1 MNQYKNYFPIMRH
14 NKNLAYLDNAATTQ
28 KPDMVIDAIADYYKQ
43 KNANPLRGLYELSQK
58 ATDAYENA
66 RKKIAAFI
74 NAPKEQEIIYTRNA
88 SESLNIIA
96 YCLSDLL
103 LKPDDEILISI
114 MEHHS
119 NMIPWQQAAKR
130 HNAKLIYLYP
140 DKNGCITTDEL
151 KSKLSAK
158 TKILSLT
165 HVSNVL
171 GTMQNIKE
179 LIAIAH
185 SNNTVVSVDG
195 AQAIPHAKID
205 VDKLD
210 CDFYS
215 FSGHKMYAPMG
226 IGILYGKQTYLEKM
240 PPFLTG
246 GEMIDY
252 VDEQTATFAELP
264 YKFEAG
270 TQNVGGAVGLAAAID
285 FMQSISYD
293 TIIKRETALSE
304 SAGNQLSRLPYVT
317 IYGDKDYT
325 KHHGVI
331 AFNIEGV
338 HPHDVASLMD
348 AGDVAIRGGHHC
360 AQPLMRYLKC
370 NFCCRASM
378 AFYNDEEDINKLVER
393 VKYIRSYFH
402 GAQ

>member
-1 MNQYKNYFPIMRH
+1 MNRYKNYFPIMRR
-14 NKNLAYLDNAATTQ
+14 NSTLAYLDNAATTQ
-28 KPDMVIDAIADYYKQ
+28 KPDMVIDAVADYYRRE
-43 KNANPLRGLYELSQK
+43 NANPLRGLYELSQK

-66 RKKIAAFI
+66 RKKIAEFI
-74 NAPKEQEIIYTRNA
+74 GAAKAQEIIYTRNA
-88 SESLNIIA
+88 SESLNLIA
-96 YCLSDLL
+96 FSLSELL
-103 LKPDDEILISI
+103 LQPDDEILISI

-130 HNAKLIYLYP
+130 HKAKLIYLYP
-140 DKNGCITTDEL
+140 NEDGIITTAEL
-151 KSKLSAK
+151 KNKISDK

-165 HVSNVL
+165 QISNVL
-171 GTMQNIKE
+171 GSEQNLKE
-179 LIAIAH
+179 LIPIAH
-185 SNNTVVSVDG
+185 AHNIVVSIDG
-195 AQAIPHAKID
+195 AQAIPHEKID
-205 VDKLD
+205 VSSLD

-226 IGILYGKQTYLEKM
+226 IGILYGKEKYLEAM

-285 FMQSISYD
+285 FIESIGYNK
-293 TIIKRETALSE
+293 IIERETELSHL
-304 SAGNQLSRLPYVT
+304 AGEELSKLPYIT
-317 IYGDKDYT
+317 IYGSNNFST
-325 KHHGVI
+325 HHGVI
-331 AFNIEGV
+331 AFNIENI

-348 AGDVAIRGGHHC
+348 SGNVAIRGGHHC
-360 AQPLMRYLKC
+360 AQPLMRFLKC
-370 NFCCRASM
+370 NFCCRASI
-378 AFYNDEEDINKLVER
+378 AFYNDKADIKQLIEQ

-402 GAQ
+402 GVK

>member
-1 MNQYKNYFPIMRH
+1 MRH
-14 NKNLAYLDNAATTQ
+14 NKSLAYLDNAATTQ
-28 KPDMVIDAIADYYKQ
+28 KPDMVIDAVAEYYKQ
-43 KNANPLRGLYELSQK
+43 ENANPLRGLYELSQK

-66 RKKIAAFI
+66 RKKIAKFI
-74 NAPKEQEIIYTRNA
+74 NAKKEQEIIYTRNA
-88 SESLNIIA
+88 SESLNIVA
-96 YCLSDLL
+96 FSLSDLVL
-103 LKPDDEILISI
+103 QADDEILISI

-130 HNAKLIYLYP
+130 HHAKLVYLYP
-140 DKNGCITTDEL
+140 NEDGIITADEL
-151 KSKLSAK
+151 KNKLTAK
-158 TKILSLT
+158 TKILSLIQ
-165 HVSNVL
+165 VSNVL
-171 GTMQNIKE
+171 GAEQNIKE
-179 LIAIAH
+179 LAAIAH
-185 SNNTVVSVDG
+185 ANKTIVSVDG
-195 AQAIPHAKID
+195 AQAIPHIKID
-205 VDKLD
+205 VQKLD

-226 IGILYGKQTYLEKM
+226 IGVLYGKQEYLEKM

-252 VDEQTATFAELP
+252 VDEQTATYAELP

-270 TQNVGGAVGLAAAID
+270 TQNVGGAVGLSAAID
-285 FMQSISYD
+285 FMESVGYD
-293 TIIKRETALSE
+293 TIIERETALGKL
-304 SAGNQLSRLPYVT
+304 AGDELSKLPYVT
-317 IYGDKDYT
+317 IYGSKNLAL
-325 KHHGVI
+325 HHGVI

-348 AGDVAIRGGHHC
+348 SGDVAIRGGHHC

-378 AFYNDEEDINKLVER
+378 AFYNDDEDIHQLIER

-402 GAQ
+402 GA

>member
-1 MNQYKNYFPIMRH
+1 MNLYKNYFPIMRH
-14 NKNLAYLDNAATTQ
+14 NKSLAYLDNAATTQ
-28 KPDMVIDAIADYYKQ
+28 KPDMVIDAVAEYYKQ
-43 KNANPLRGLYELSQK
+43 ENANPLRGLYELSQK

-66 RKKIAAFI
+66 RKKIAKFI
-74 NAPKEQEIIYTRNA
+74 NAQKEQEIIYTRNA
-88 SESLNIIA
+88 SESLNIVA
-96 YCLSDLL
+96 FSLSDLVL
-103 LKPDDEILISI
+103 QADDEILISI

-130 HNAKLIYLYP
+130 HHAKLVYLYP
-140 DKNGCITTDEL
+140 NEDGIITTDEL
-151 KSKLSAK
+151 TNKLTTK

-171 GTMQNIKE
+171 GAEQNIKE
-179 LIAIAH
+179 LSAIAH
-185 SNNTVVSVDG
+185 ANKTIVSVDG
-195 AQAIPHAKID
+195 AQAIPHIKID
-205 VDKLD
+205 VQKLD

-226 IGILYGKQTYLEKM
+226 IGVLYGKQEYLEKM

-252 VDEQTATFAELP
+252 VDEQTATYAELP

-270 TQNVGGAVGLAAAID
+270 TQNVGGAVGLSAAID
-285 FMQSISYD
+285 FMESVGYD
-293 TIIKRETALSE
+293 TIIERETALGKL
-304 SAGNQLSRLPYVT
+304 AGDELSKLPYVT
-317 IYGDKDYT
+317 IYGSKNPAL
-325 KHHGVI
+325 HHGVI

-348 AGDVAIRGGHHC
+348 SGDVAIRGGHHC

-378 AFYNDEEDINKLVER
+378 AFYNDDEDIHQLIER

-402 GAQ
+402 GA

>member
-1 MNQYKNYFPIMRH
+1 MNQYKNYFPIMRR
-14 NKNLAYLDNAATTQ
+14 NRDLAYLDNAATTQ
-28 KPDMVIDAIADYYKQ
+28 KPDMVIDAVADYYKQ
-43 KNANPLRGLYELSQK
+43 ENANPLRGLYELSQK

-66 RKKIAAFI
+66 RKKIARFI
-74 NAPKEQEIIYTRNA
+74 GAAKEQEIIYTRNA

-103 LKPDDEILISI
+103 LQQDDEILISV

-119 NMIPWQQAAKR
+119 NMLPWQQAAKR
-130 HNAKLIYLYP
+130 HNAKLVYVYP
-140 DKNGCITTDEL
+140 DENGLITASEL
-151 KSKLSAK
+151 KNKLSAK

-165 HVSNVL
+165 QVSNVL
-171 GTMQNIKE
+171 GSEQHLKE
-179 LIAIAH
+179 LTAIAH
-185 SNNTVVSVDG
+185 ANNTVVSIDG
-195 AQAIPHAKID
+195 AQAIPHEKIN
-205 VDKLD
+205 VQELD

-226 IGILYGKQTYLEKM
+226 IGILYGKEKYLAEM

-270 TQNVGGAVGLAAAID
+270 TQNVGGAVGLSAAID
-285 FMQSISYD
+285 FIESIGYD
-293 TIIKRETALSE
+293 EIIKRETELGRFAGDELSK
-304 SAGNQLSRLPYVT
+304 LPYIT
-317 IYGDKDYT
+317 IYGDRDFS

-331 AFNIEGV
+331 AFNIEGI

-348 AGDVAIRGGHHC
+348 SGNVAIRGGHHC

-370 NFCCRASM
+370 NFCCRASI
-378 AFYNDEEDINKLVER
+378 AFYNDEEDIKQLVNQA
-393 VKYIRSYFH
+393 KYIRSYFD
-402 GAQ
+402 GTK